1 MLLTL
6 HDRLDQVQSLVE
18 TFHSTLQR
26 IFRALFPLND
36 APNGFFPLLNAFRHD
51 ARGVEHFVREQL
63 VGGAKV
69 ALAFVRVHHPGI
81 DLEEVAGGFPGTHY
95 GERVAMEDHYVAAEW
110 PARKIIRK
118 VEQEI
123 SSMRLRCQPRGDTT
137 L

>member
-18 TFHSTLQR
+18 TFHSTLER
-26 IFRALFPLND
+26 IYRALFPLND
-36 APNGFFPLLNAFRHD
+36 APTGFLRLLDAFRHD
-51 ARGVEHFVREQL
+51 TRGVEDFVREQL

-81 DLEEVAGGFPGTHY
+81 DLEEVAGSLPTARA
-95 GERVAMEDHYVAAEW
+95 GERVLMEDHYAAAEW

-118 VEQEI
+118 VEQET
-123 SSMRLRCQPRGDTT
+123 SSILLRRRLQG
-137 L
+137 